1 MLIPILKQDN
11 YLIASLQSNL
21 TDRDLLQF
29 SDDLAERLGACHS
42 RGVII
47 DISALDV
54 LDSFATRM
62 LRGIVETTKLRGAST
77 VVVGMQPEVA
87 FAMVELGLTFDAV
100 TTALDLEDGLALLA
114 ATRRKS

>member
-1 MLIPILKQDN
+1 MLVPILRQGEN
-11 YLIASLQSNL
+11 LIASLQSNL

-29 SDDLAERLGACHS
+29 SDDLAERLGKWRS

-47 DISALDV
+47 DISAVDV

-62 LRGIVETTKLRGAST
+62 LRGIVATTELRGAST

-87 FAMVELGLTFDAV
+87 FAMIELGLTFDAI
-100 TTALDLEDGLALLA
+100 TTALDLEDGLAFLA
-114 ATRRKS
+114 ARRRKS